1 MEESLV
7 CFSFWSVKDLII
19 FMIWFLSQCGNK
31 AILRPDSRPMID
43 KVIKTLGLD
52 SDIESIERDIIVN
65 CKSGRVIIPGNW
77 ACEHSVFYCA
87 ARRTLEAE
95 EIWNINTGEGLI
107 LMFLALII

>member
-1 MEESLV
+1 
-7 CFSFWSVKDLII
+7 
-19 FMIWFLSQCGNK
+19 MIWFLSQCGNK
-31 AILRPDSRPMID
+31 AILRLDSQPLID

-52 SDIESIERDIIVN
+52 SDIESIERDMIVN
-65 CKSGRVIIPGNW
+65 CKPGRVIIPGNW

-95 EIWNINTGEGLI
+95 EIWNINTVHGLI